1 MSAFVGRGEY
11 KFSTYDAV
19 LNKNEI
25 TTGIKYDKELEGYWS
40 FVYFCYKRM
49 TTSPKGVGYVYF
61 SNIDVVKRVEIDSA
75 KHWLLRDYARLVVG
89 KKEYGHS
96 AF

>member
-49 TTSPKGVGYVYF
+49 PTSPKGVGYVYF

-89 KKEYGHS
+89 KKEFGHS